1 MSARDALGSRRR
13 LVAILRGV
21 NSGEVEAVAAALIEA
36 GISIIEVP
44 LNSPEPF
51 ESISRL
57 ARRFGDQAIVGAGTV
72 TKVAD
77 VDRLHDAGGRIVVS
91 PNCNPAVITR
101 TVERS
106 MIAMP
111 GVFTATECFAALE
124 AGATAIKLFPASVAG
139 ISGFKAIKAVLPTD
153 CDIYAVGGVTAGNMP
168 EWVAAGIAGFGIGTA
183 LYAPGFTVGQV
194 ASAARA
200 TVAAYDLTTPAG
212 L

>member
-1 MSARDALGSRRR
+1 MSAREAFGSRRR

-21 NSGEVEAVAAALIEA
+21 KPDEVEAVASALVEA

-57 ARRFGDQAIVGAGTV
+57 ARSFGDQAVVGAGTV

-91 PNCNPAVITR
+91 PNCNPSVIAR
-101 TVERS
+101 AVERS
-106 MIAMP
+106 MIPMP

-139 ISGFKAIKAVLPTD
+139 IGGLKAIKAVLPTD
-153 CDIYAVGGVTAGNMP
+153 CDVYAVGGVSAANMP
-168 EWVAAGIAGFGIGTA
+168 EWLAAGIAGFGIGTA
-183 LYAPGFTVGQV
+183 LYTPGFTVEQV
-194 ASAARA
+194 AKVARE
-200 TVAAYDLTTPAG
+200 TVAAYDRATAG
-212 L
+212 

>member
-1 MSARDALGSRRR
+1 MSAREAFGSRRR

-21 NSGEVEAVAAALIEA
+21 KPDEVEAVASALVEA

-57 ARRFGDQAIVGAGTV
+57 ARSFGDQAVVGAGTV

-91 PNCNPAVITR
+91 PNCNPSVITR
-101 TVERS
+101 AVERS
-106 MIAMP
+106 MIPMP

-139 ISGFKAIKAVLPTD
+139 IGGLKAIKAVLPTD
-153 CDIYAVGGVTAGNMP
+153 CDVYAVGGVSAANMP
-168 EWVAAGIAGFGIGTA
+168 EWLAAGIAGFGIGTA
-183 LYAPGFTVGQV
+183 LYTPGFTVEQV
-194 ASAARA
+194 AKVARE
-200 TVAAYDLTTPAG
+200 TVAAYDRATAG
-212 L
+212 

>member
-1 MSARDALGSRRR
+1 MSAREAFGSRRR

-21 NSGEVEAVAAALIEA
+21 KPDEVEAVASALVEA

-57 ARRFGDQAIVGAGTV
+57 ARSFGDQAVVGAGTV

-91 PNCNPAVITR
+91 PNCNPSVIAR
-101 TVERS
+101 AVERS
-106 MIAMP
+106 MIPMP
-111 GVFTATECFAALE
+111 GVFTATECFAALD

-139 ISGFKAIKAVLPTD
+139 TGGLKAIKAVLPAD
-153 CDIYAVGGVTAGNMP
+153 CDVYAVGGVSAANMA
-168 EWVAAGIAGFGIGTA
+168 EWLAAGIAGFGIGTA
-183 LYAPGFTVGQV
+183 LYTPGFTVEQV
-194 ASAARA
+194 AKVARE
-200 TVAAYDLTTPAG
+200 TVAAYDRATAG
-212 L
+212 

>member
-1 MSARDALGSRRR
+1 MSAREAFGSRRR

-21 NSGEVEAVAAALIEA
+21 KPDEVEAVATALVEA

-57 ARRFGDQAIVGAGTV
+57 ARNFGDQAVVGAGTV

-91 PNCNPAVITR
+91 PNCNPSVIAR
-101 TVERS
+101 AVERS
-106 MIAMP
+106 MIPMP
-111 GVFTATECFAALE
+111 GVFTATECFAALD

-139 ISGFKAIKAVLPTD
+139 TGGLKAIKAVLPAD
-153 CDIYAVGGVTAGNMP
+153 CDVYAVGGVSAANMP
-168 EWVAAGIAGFGIGTA
+168 EWLAAGIAGFGIGTA
-183 LYAPGFTVGQV
+183 LYTPGFTVEQV
-194 ASAARA
+194 AKVARE
-200 TVAAYDLTTPAG
+200 TVAAYDRATAG
-212 L
+212 

>member
-1 MSARDALGSRRR
+1 MSAREAFGSRRR

-21 NSGEVEAVAAALIEA
+21 KPDEVEAVASALVEA

-57 ARRFGDQAIVGAGTV
+57 ARSFGDQAVVGAGTV

-91 PNCNPAVITR
+91 PNCNPSVIAR
-101 TVERS
+101 AVERS
-106 MIAMP
+106 MIPMP
-111 GVFTATECFAALE
+111 GVFTATECFAALD

-139 ISGFKAIKAVLPTD
+139 TGGLKAIKAVLPAD
-153 CDIYAVGGVTAGNMP
+153 CDVYAVGGVSAANMP
-168 EWVAAGIAGFGIGTA
+168 EWLAAGIAGFGIGTA
-183 LYAPGFTVGQV
+183 LYTPGFTVEQV
-194 ASAARA
+194 AKVARE
-200 TVAAYDLTTPAG
+200 TVAAYDRATAG
-212 L
+212 